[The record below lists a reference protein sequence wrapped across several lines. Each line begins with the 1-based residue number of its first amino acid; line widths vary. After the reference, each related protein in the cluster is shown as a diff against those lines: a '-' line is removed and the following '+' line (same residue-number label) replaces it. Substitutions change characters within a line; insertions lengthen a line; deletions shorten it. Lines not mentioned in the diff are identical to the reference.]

1 LIVKLK
7 KALDYFNIK
16 NIMEEKLNKKLKEK
30 YSIGEFA
37 KYFDVSNQAMQ
48 VRLGISV

>member
-1 LIVKLK
+1 
-7 KALDYFNIK
+7 
-16 NIMEEKLNKKLKEK
+16 MEEKLNKKLKEK

-48 VRLGISV
+48 VRLGIPV